1 MQELKDRLKYARKNA
16 NMTQVEIAKN
26 IGITQASYSDMER
39 GLVKSSGKIVELAQ
53 ILKVNPHWLATG
65 QGEIVDIQ
73 FHNAQI
79 DTSLIN
85 QAIAITNLDKD
96 KTIETALQFFITMH
110 AQESLRALRGKLTWE
125 GNLVEMRSA
134 IEN

>member
-1 MQELKDRLKYARKNA
+1 MHELKDRLKYARKNA
-16 NMTQVEIAKN
+16 NITQVEIAKN
-26 IGITQASYSDMER
+26 IGITQASYSEIER

-65 QGEIVDIQ
+65 QGEMTTVEFNHSDID
-73 FHNAQI
+73 NA
-79 DTSLIN
+79 LLN

-125 GNLVEMRSA
+125 GDLTQMRSA
-134 IEN
+134 TE